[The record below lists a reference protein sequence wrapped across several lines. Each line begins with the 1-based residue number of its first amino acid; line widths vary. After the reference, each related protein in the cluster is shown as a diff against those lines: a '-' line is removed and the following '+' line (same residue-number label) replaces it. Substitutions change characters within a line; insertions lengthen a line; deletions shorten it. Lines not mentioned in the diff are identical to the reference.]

1 MIISQILV
9 IVRCYDCYYCI
20 LLLLLLLIPLQK
32 PKIITHFSCLNV
44 WGILRLISG
53 WSHSQAIPQRISKA
67 ITQMFRR
74 FGRYRM
80 VQGGVWQFQISYIF
94 TWCFSQVNISHAG
107 DLLKTISSHVGDIEQ
122 IEGASLF
129 LVTQKLE
136 ESLVVDVWDSS
147 HGWDVRNEAWRV
159 WLLRKMKNV
168 YDLDASH
175 MLYRLE
181 WLEVFDSLFD

>member
-1 MIISQILV
+1 M
-9 IVRCYDCYYCI
+9 
-20 LLLLLLLIPLQK
+20 
-32 PKIITHFSCLNV
+32 FE
-44 WGILRLISG
+44 GFLRLISG

-159 WLLRKMKNV
+159 WLLRKNEKCV
-168 YDLDASH
+168 WSRCIAHVILTG
-175 MLYRLE
+175 
-181 WLEVFDSLFD
+181 VTGSLR